1 MKSLLLEIRYM
12 LMVMMHLPI
21 PQQKEI
27 PHNMTKSISLRGY
40 PRYKWE
46 PLKKTYVT
54 YAVLLCLKSISLKK
68 KSKVLFTFF
77 K

>member
-27 PHNMTKSISLRGY
+27 PHNMTRSISLRGY